1 MAGAE
6 LTKAADATGSPK
18 VGAAGSADCTAVD
31 KFFSGGRVLS
41 DGAMGTMLYD
51 RGIFINR
58 CFDELN
64 LSQPEVVAG
73 VHAEYLQA
81 GSQIIETNTF
91 GANACRLERYG
102 LRDRVREINLAGV
115 RIARQCVAQI
125 AEKQATE
132 AYVAGAIGPLG
143 VRLEPLGELSKE
155 QARSAF
161 AEQIAALVEGGPGVG
176 ADLLIM
182 ETMTSLAEAGEAIHA
197 AREVAPGLRLV
208 VMMTVDEDGNC
219 LDGSTPEIAAE
230 RLTKWGADA
239 IGCNCSSG
247 PAIVLS
253 VIERMRLATRVPLA
267 AMPNAGMPRA
277 VEGRNM
283 YMASPEYM
291 ASFARKF
298 IHAGAS
304 LIGGCCGT
312 TPNHIRAM
320 RSAMR
325 ALQSQEASSRRDA
338 AGHETEEATQSSAQA
353 DSEAVM
359 EAAGPS
365 YRPKSIVSQV
375 EPPPLAERSRVGAL
389 IASGAFC
396 NLVEI
401 VPPKGIDC
409 SKEIEGAAMLHKL
422 GVHAINVP
430 DSPRASAR
438 MSAQRLCIQIQQKV
452 GIETVLHYTC
462 RDRNLL
468 SIQSDLIG
476 VSSLGLRNILCLT
489 GDPPK
494 MGNYPDATAVFDV
507 DAIGLTSIV
516 RNLNYGLDLG
526 TNPIG
531 ASTGFTLACAANP
544 GFSDIDFEVRR
555 FAQKVAAG
563 AEYAITQPVFDL
575 RLLEQFLRRIEPF
588 HIPVIAGIWP
598 LISVRNAEFLKNDL
612 KISMPDAILAR
623 MAAASTPEAA
633 RAEGVLI
640 AQEMLAEAR
649 KMVQGCQVSAPFGKY
664 TAAAQVLGLS

>member
-1 MAGAE
+1 MAGAG
-6 LTKAADATGSPK
+6 LS
-18 VGAAGSADCTAVD
+18 AAGTAVD
-31 KFFSGGRVLS
+31 RLFAGGRVLL
-41 DGAMGTMLYD
+41 DGAMGTMLYG

-58 CFDELN
+58 CYDELN
-64 LSQPEVVAG
+64 LSQPETVAS

-81 GSQIIETNTF
+81 GAQIIETNTF
-91 GANACRLERYG
+91 GANAVRLERYG
-102 LRDRVREINLAGV
+102 LRDKVREINLAGV
-115 RIARQCVAQI
+115 RLARQCVAQI
-125 AEKQATE
+125 AEKQASE

-143 VRLEPLGELSKE
+143 VPLAPLGELSLD
-155 QARSAF
+155 QARAAF
-161 AEQIAALVEGGPGVG
+161 AEQIAALAEGGPGVG
-176 ADLLIM
+176 ADLLIL
-182 ETMTSLAEAGEAIHA
+182 ETMTSLAEAGEAIRA

-219 LDGSTPEIAAE
+219 LDGATPEIAAE
-230 RLTKWGADA
+230 RLTKWGADI
-239 IGCNCSSG
+239 IGCNCSDG
-247 PAIVLS
+247 PATVLT
-253 VIERMRLATRVPLA
+253 VIERMRLATRLPLA

-277 VEGRNM
+277 VEGRNI

-320 RSAMR
+320 TSAMR
-325 ALQSQEASSRRDA
+325 ALLAQEASARRDA
-338 AGHETEEATQSSAQA
+338 TGVGAAGAVQSSLQA
-353 DSEAVM
+353 DSEAAV
-359 EAAGPS
+359 EASGPS
-365 YRPKSIVSQV
+365 YRPKPIVSQV
-375 EPPPLAERSRVGAL
+375 EPPPLAERSRVGAM
-389 IASGAFC
+389 IASGEFC
-396 NLVEI
+396 TLVEI

-409 SKEIEGAAMLHKL
+409 TREIEGAKLLHKL
-422 GVHAINVP
+422 GVDAINVP

-438 MSAQRLCIQIQQKV
+438 MSAQSLCIQIQQKV

-476 VSSLGLRNILCLT
+476 ASSIGLKNILCLT

-507 DAIGLTSIV
+507 DAIGLTAIV

-544 GFSDIDFEVRR
+544 GFNDIDFEVRR
-555 FAQKVAAG
+555 FAQKVEAG
-563 AEYAITQPVFDL
+563 AEYGITQPVFDL

-588 HIPVIAGIWP
+588 HIPLVAGIWP
-598 LISVRNAEFLKNDL
+598 LISLRNAEFLKNDL

-623 MAAASTPEAA
+623 MAAASTPEDA
-633 RAEGVLI
+633 RAEGVRI
-640 AQEMLAEAR
+640 AQEMLAQAR
-649 KMVQGCQVSAPFGKY
+649 TMVQGCQVSAPFGKY
-664 TAAAQVLGLS
+664 TAAAQVLGLA